1 MFKKKLKSLLAID
14 LAPEAVRVLD
24 VSLRRGA
31 PVVLDVAG
39 ETLEAGAPE
48 TLPERQLAVLEKM
61 LDAHRLH
68 GRACVATVPTS
79 LVTTRS
85 VLVDLSKP
93 GSPEDQI
100 KQTLR
105 NIVTCDARD
114 LLFDFWNVSQPSE
127 KSRSYEVL
135 VVSTQRQIVHKYLD
149 GFTRLKLSCRHLDVA
164 PCALASLVARL
175 LPEQDSM
182 IGTVVLGDALGY
194 FAVVDKQRVLFWRP
208 FDLPAA
214 KSGAPSILE
223 RIGHEIS
230 KCVSHMVGSN
240 NFDALSDIVVFGN
253 GAQDEAFSGYLKH
266 RFNLRV
272 RAPSP
277 FEALAADAVPS
288 NLQPVLAG
296 GAATHYA
303 AALGLALQPEG
314 EQHG

>member
-1 MFKKKLKSLLAID
+1 MFKKKLDSLLAID

-24 VSLRRGA
+24 VSLRRDT
-31 PVVLDVAG
+31 PVILDLAG
-39 ETLEAGAPE
+39 EMLPPGGLE
-48 TLPERQLAVLEKM
+48 TLPDRQMAALEGI
-61 LDAHRLH
+61 LDAHRLR

-85 VLVDLSKP
+85 VLVDPSKP

-105 NIVTCDARD
+105 NIVACDARD
-114 LLFDFWNVSQPSE
+114 LLFDFWNVSQPNE

-135 VVSTQRQIVHKYLD
+135 VVSTQRQVVHKYLD
-149 GFTRLKLSCRHLDVA
+149 GFARLKLSCRHLDVA
-164 PCALASLVARL
+164 PCALASLVVRL
-175 LPEQDSM
+175 LPEQESM
-182 IGTVVLGDALGY
+182 LGTVVLGDTLGY

-208 FDLPAA
+208 FELPVVKA
-214 KSGAPSILE
+214 GAPSVLE

-240 NFDALSDIVVFGN
+240 NFDTLGDIIVFGN

-277 FEALAADAVPS
+277 FEALAADAVPA
-288 NLQPVLAG
+288 NLQAALAG

-314 EQHG
+314 ENHG